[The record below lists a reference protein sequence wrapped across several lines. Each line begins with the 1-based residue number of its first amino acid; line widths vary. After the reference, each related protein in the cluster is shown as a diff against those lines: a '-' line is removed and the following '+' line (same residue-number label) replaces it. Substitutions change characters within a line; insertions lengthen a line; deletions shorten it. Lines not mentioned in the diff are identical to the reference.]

1 MKNFRFLP
9 DATIELFEAVDFYNG
24 RESGVGLRFLDAV
37 DETIRQITDDPST
50 GPFVGKR
57 VQRRPVHDFPFD
69 VLYYDHESAVII
81 VTVRHYSRRDNYWQ
95 NRL

>member
-1 MKNFRFLP
+1 MKSFRFLP
-9 DATIELFEAVDFYNG
+9 DATAELFEAVDFYNG
-24 RESGVGLRFLDAV
+24 RESGVGVRFLVAV
-37 DETIRQITDDPST
+37 DATIRQITDDPST

-57 VQRRPVHDFPFD
+57 VQRRPVRDFPFD
-69 VLYYDHESAVII
+69 VLYFDHEPEVII